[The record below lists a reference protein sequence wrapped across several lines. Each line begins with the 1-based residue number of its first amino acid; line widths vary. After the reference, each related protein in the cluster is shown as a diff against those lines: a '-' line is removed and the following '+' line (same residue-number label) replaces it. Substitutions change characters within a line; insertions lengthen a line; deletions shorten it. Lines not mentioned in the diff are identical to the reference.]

1 MSPPSSSEKSIVFS
15 LPARHNPKLQELTAR
30 IDVDEEL
37 RQMWRSANVNAMDRA
52 GYSDHGEVHIK
63 IVANIAL
70 RLARLLMAAR
80 VPMSVVSDYGLTGD
94 DAEVIV
100 VLGAALHDLGM
111 IVHRDNHEQ
120 HSVSLAISK
129 AKELLA
135 GLYDVRER
143 TIILAEMAHAI
154 VAHHWST
161 QCLTVEAG
169 VVKVADAL
177 DLTEGRSRIPFE
189 AGSANIHSVSA
200 QAIEAV
206 NIRPGEDLPVDIE
219 IVMTN
224 SAGIFQVDE
233 LLKRKLRNSSI
244 APYVRVVASIEG
256 ETEKR
261 LLEFYTIGG
270 AIEHVDVATG
280 APTPE

>member
-1 MSPPSSSEKSIVFS
+1 MNQPSPIEKQIVFS

-30 IDVDEEL
+30 INGDEEL
-37 RQMWRSANVNAMDRA
+37 RQMWRCVNMNAMDRA

-70 RLARLLMAAR
+70 RLARLLMAGG
-80 VPMSVVSDYGLTGD
+80 VPMNAVSDYDLTNN
-94 DAEVIV
+94 DAEVVV

-111 IVHRDNHEQ
+111 LVHRDNHEQ
-120 HSVSLAISK
+120 HSVSLAIAK
-129 AKELLA
+129 ARELLA
-135 GLYDVRER
+135 DLYNVRER

-161 QCLTVEAG
+161 SCLTIEAG

-177 DLTEGRSRIPFE
+177 DMTEGRSRIPFE
-189 AGSANIHSVSA
+189 AGSANIHSISA

-206 NIRPGEDLPVDIE
+206 NIRAGDDLAVDIE

-244 APYVRVVASIEG
+244 APFVRVVVSIEG

-261 LLEFYTIGG
+261 LLEFYSIGG
-270 AIEHVDVATG
+270 TTEHERG
-280 APTPE
+280 AVSDSRNE

>member
-1 MSPPSSSEKSIVFS
+1 MSSEVPSDKPIVFT
-15 LPARHNPKLQELTAR
+15 LPARHNPKLSELAAR
-30 IDVDEEL
+30 IDADQEL
-37 RQMWRSANVNAMDRA
+37 RQMWRCVNVNAMDRT

-70 RLARLLMAAR
+70 RLARLLMAGD
-80 VPMSVVSDYGLTGD
+80 VPMSVVSDHGLSND
-94 DAEVIV
+94 EAEVIV
-100 VLGAALHDLGM
+100 VLAAALHDLGM
-111 IVHRDNHEQ
+111 IVHRENHEQ
-120 HSVSLAISK
+120 HSVPLAFLK

-135 GLYDVRER
+135 GLYDVREQ
-143 TIILAEMAHAI
+143 TIILSEMTHAI

-161 QCLTVEAG
+161 PCFTIEAG

-177 DLTEGRSRIPFE
+177 DMTEGRSRIPFE
-189 AGSANIHSVSA
+189 SGSPNIHSVSA

-206 NIRPGEDLPVDIE
+206 QIRAGVQKPVDIE

-244 APYVRVVASIEG
+244 APYVRVVARIEG

-261 LLEFYTIGG
+261 LLEFYSLGG
-270 AIEHVDVATG
+270 PEEGASDELVDVH
-280 APTPE
+280 

>member
-1 MSPPSSSEKSIVFS
+1 MDIPMERHIVFS
-15 LPARHNPKLQELTAR
+15 LPARHNPQLSELAAR
-30 IDVDEEL
+30 IDADEDL
-37 RQMWRSANVNAMDRA
+37 RQMWRCVNVNAMDRA

-70 RLARLLMAAR
+70 RLARLLIRAE
-80 VPMSVVSDYGLTGD
+80 VPMNVVTDHGLTTD
-94 DAEVIV
+94 EAEVIV
-100 VLGAALHDLGM
+100 VLAAALHDLGM

-120 HSVSLAISK
+120 HSVPLAYLK
-129 AKELLA
+129 GKELLA
-135 GLYDVRER
+135 GLYDAREQA
-143 TIILAEMAHAI
+143 IILSEMSHAI

-161 QCLTVEAG
+161 PCWTVEAG

-177 DLTEGRSRIPFE
+177 DMTEGRSRIPFE
-189 AGSANIHSVSA
+189 SGATNIHSVSA

-206 NIRPGEDLPVDIE
+206 NIRAGEERAVDIE

-233 LLKRKLRNSSI
+233 LLKRKLRHSSI
-244 APYVRVVASIEG
+244 APYVRVVARIEG

-261 LLEFYTIGG
+261 LLEFYSLGDTADGHAG
-270 AIEHVDVATG
+270 AET
-280 APTPE
+280 E

>member
-1 MSPPSSSEKSIVFS
+1 MSLSSANEKSIVFS
-15 LPARHNPKLQELTAR
+15 LPARHNPRLQELTER
-30 IDVDEEL
+30 IDGDEEL
-37 RQMWRSANVNAMDRA
+37 RQMWRSVNINAMDRG

-70 RLARLLMAAR
+70 RLARLLMAAG
-80 VPMSVVSDYGLTGD
+80 VPMSVVSDYGLTND

-129 AKELLA
+129 AKQLLA
-135 GLYDVRER
+135 NMYDIRER

-161 QCLTVEAG
+161 ACLTIEAG

-177 DLTEGRSRIPFE
+177 DMTEGRSRIPFE

-244 APYVRVVASIEG
+244 ASHVRVVVKIEG

-261 LLEFYTIGG
+261 LLEFYSIGG
-270 AIEHVDVATG
+270 AREHVDGAAGGPTG
-280 APTPE
+280 E

>member
-1 MSPPSSSEKSIVFS
+1 MNLPSPIQKPIVFS

-30 IDVDEEL
+30 IDGDEEL
-37 RQMWRSANVNAMDRA
+37 RQMWRSVNMNAMDRA

-70 RLARLLMAAR
+70 RLARLLMAGG
-80 VPMSVVSDYGLTGD
+80 VPMSVVSDYDLTSN

-100 VLGAALHDLGM
+100 VLAAALHDLGM
-111 IVHRDNHEQ
+111 LVHRDNHEQ
-120 HSVSLAISK
+120 HSVSLAIAK
-129 AKELLA
+129 ARELLA
-135 GLYDVRER
+135 DLYNVRER

-161 QCLTVEAG
+161 PCLTIEAG

-177 DLTEGRSRIPFE
+177 DMTEGRSRIPFE

-206 NIRPGEDLPVDIE
+206 NIRAGENLPVDIE

-244 APYVRVVASIEG
+244 APYVRVVVSIEG

-261 LLEFYTIGG
+261 LLEFYSIGG
-270 AIEHVDVATG
+270 TTEHVRG
-280 APTPE
+280 AASDPRSE

>member
-1 MSPPSSSEKSIVFS
+1 MNLPSPIQKPIVFS

-30 IDVDEEL
+30 IDGDEEL
-37 RQMWRSANVNAMDRA
+37 RQMWRSVNMNAMDRA

-70 RLARLLMAAR
+70 RLARLLMAGG
-80 VPMSVVSDYGLTGD
+80 VPMSVVSDYDLTSN

-111 IVHRDNHEQ
+111 LVHRDNHEQ
-120 HSVSLAISK
+120 HSVSLAIAK
-129 AKELLA
+129 ARELLA
-135 GLYDVRER
+135 DLYNVRER

-161 QCLTVEAG
+161 PCLTTEAG

-177 DLTEGRSRIPFE
+177 DMTEGRSRIPFE

-206 NIRPGEDLPVDIE
+206 NIRAGENLPVDIE

-244 APYVRVVASIEG
+244 APYVRVVVSIEG

-261 LLEFYTIGG
+261 LLEFYSIGG
-270 AIEHVDVATG
+270 TTEHVRG
-280 APTPE
+280 AASDPRSE